1 MKLNHDD
8 ILIICSG
15 TNDQATN
22 RTSLVFQN
30 ISNMVTKNNHT
41 NIILV
46 NIPYRYDT
54 ENSSTINDS
63 IEKFNRRL
71 EKLVKVSSHA
81 SFLKTEQNRKLNM
94 RHGLHYNRLEKQ
106 YLFHQIALMEY
117 SLLEQKNHLL
127 YRRRLEQ
134 T

>member
-1 MKLNHDD
+1 VECSKPGSSLSYLLETASQETKKLNRND

-15 TNDQATN
+15 TNEIAIN
-22 RTSLVFQN
+22 KPPLAFQN

-54 ENSSTINDS
+54 ANTN
-63 IEKFNRRL
+63 
-71 EKLVKVSSHA
+71 
-81 SFLKTEQNRKLNM
+81 
-94 RHGLHYNRLEKQ
+94 
-106 YLFHQIALMEY
+106 
-117 SLLEQKNHLL
+117 
-127 YRRRLEQ
+127 RLEQ